1 MADLLSSV
9 LAANALK
16 DNAGILV
23 LKKAMDVR
31 KQNSEDLLGILQK
44 INPAH
49 LGNNVDI
56 SA

>member
-1 MADLLSSV
+1 MANLLSSV

-16 DNAGILV
+16 DNVGILV
-23 LKKAMDVR
+23 LKKAMDVK

-44 INPAH
+44 ISPPH
-49 LGNNVDI
+49 LGNNIDI